1 MARDSDHRGAYGTQ
15 VMAAIAFM
23 CARFRAGL
31 LALLA
36 AGLWLNTLAPV
47 GYMVAPGADGWLAV
61 TPCPATHPLAR
72 QNPDTVAEHA
82 AMGHAHAAQH
92 GGHHSGLHSG
102 PDGAA
107 QEGDDDAST
116 SPSKPCA
123 SGGVTKLATGPIDP
137 ALLLVAIAFAMLLAL
152 TLTARPTWA
161 RATRL
166 RPPPRGPPV
175 PA

>member
-1 MARDSDHRGAYGTQ
+1 MAVFGFAY
-15 VMAAIAFM
+15 AFA

-47 GYMVAPGADGWLAV
+47 GYMVGPDADGWLAV

-72 QNPDTVAEHA
+72 QNPDMVAEHA
-82 AMGHAHAAQH
+82 AMGHAGAHH
-92 GGHHSGLHSG
+92 GAYHDGEHSG

-123 SGGVTKLATGPIDP
+123 SGGMTKLATGPIDP

-152 TLTARPTWA
+152 TLTARPTLA

-175 PA
+175 LA

>member
-1 MARDSDHRGAYGTQ
+1 
-15 VMAAIAFM
+15 MAAFGFAYASA

-31 LALLA
+31 LALLV

-82 AMGHAHAAQH
+82 AMGHAHGAHH
-92 GGHHSGLHSG
+92 GGPHGAHHNGPPGG
-102 PDGAA
+102 PDGTA
-107 QEGDDDAST
+107 QEGNDDAST

-123 SGGVTKLATGPIDP
+123 SGGMTKLATGPIDP

-175 PA
+175 LA